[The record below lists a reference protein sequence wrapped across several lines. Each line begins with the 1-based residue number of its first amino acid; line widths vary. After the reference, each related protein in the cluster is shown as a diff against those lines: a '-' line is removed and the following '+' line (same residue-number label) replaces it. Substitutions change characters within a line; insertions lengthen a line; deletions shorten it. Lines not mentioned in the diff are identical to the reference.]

1 MDNRNRVAICGRALT
16 KIYGS
21 TKVVENV
28 DVEVGVGRLR
38 AVVGENGAG
47 KSTLMK
53 MLTGITKPDQGRI
66 EIDGLPVSFERPLDA
81 ISHGI
86 AIVHQE
92 LHHVPML
99 SVVDNLMLGHKPLGG
114 GRNGP
119 KERKFA
125 AEYLQMVGLQLD
137 PATPVSRLSA
147 AEAQLLEI
155 AKALSRKPK
164 VIIFDEPTAAL
175 PPADVERLLALVRKL
190 KLSGHAILYI
200 SHHLSEVM
208 ALADDIT
215 VLRDGRVVSSLPV
228 ADASVDGLIKLMV
241 GRTVTLG
248 AAELAPPAPETVLS
262 VRDAATKTVSGVN
275 FDLKAGEIIGFVGLI
290 GSGMHDAA
298 LLVAGAEALRAGEVQ
313 VSGKAL
319 RQLNVSQALANGIAI
334 VPEERKTQA
343 IYPDLSVIS
352 NMHSGRLNRYTSLG
366 FLLPSLMRAV
376 ANDMVARFN
385 IKLRKPSQPI
395 RTLSGGNQQK
405 VVLARCIQGDPKVLV
420 LSEPTRGVDVGAKAD
435 IHKLLVQLASRGM
448 AIIVVS
454 SELEEALSLSHRVAV
469 FSERRMVAVLD
480 RSDAHPEK
488 IMALATPKRNLELV
502 S

>member
-1 MDNRNRVAICGRALT
+1 MDNSHKAAISGHALT
-16 KIYGS
+16 KIYGT

-28 DVEVGVGRLR
+28 DIEVQAGRLR

-53 MLTGITKPDQGRI
+53 MLTGITKPEEGHI
-66 EIDGLPVSFERPLDA
+66 KIDGVTVSFDRPSDA
-81 ISHGI
+81 IAHGI

-114 GRNGP
+114 GRNGGL
-119 KERKFA
+119 ERKFA
-125 AEYLQMVGLQLD
+125 AEYLHMVGLELD

-175 PPADVERLLALVRKL
+175 PPSDVERLLALVRKL
-190 KLSGHAILYI
+190 KQSGHAILYI

-215 VLRDGRVVSSLPV
+215 VLRDGRVVSSPPV
-228 ADASVDGLIKLMV
+228 ADASIDGLIKLMV
-241 GRTVTLG
+241 GRAVTLG
-248 AAELAPPAPETVLS
+248 AADLAAPTSNTVLS
-262 VRDAATKTVSGVN
+262 VRNAATKAVSDVS
-275 FDLKAGEIIGFVGLI
+275 FDLRAGEIIGFVGLI

-298 LLVAGAEALRAGEVQ
+298 LLVAGADALTVGEIQ
-313 VSGKAL
+313 ISGKTAK
-319 RQLNVSQALANGIAI
+319 QFSVSQALAIGIAI

-343 IYPDLSVIS
+343 IYPDLSVLS
-352 NMHSGRLNRYTSLG
+352 NMHSGRLKRYTSFG
-366 FLLPSLMRAV
+366 FLQPARMRAV
-376 ANDMVARFN
+376 ANDMVARFR

-405 VVLARCIQGDPKVLV
+405 VVLARAIQGNPKVLV
-420 LSEPTRGVDVGAKAD
+420 LSEPTRGVDVGAKVD
-435 IHKLLVQLASRGM
+435 IHKLLVELASNGM

-480 RSDAHPEK
+480 RSEAHPEK
-488 IMALATPKRNLELV
+488 IMALATPKRSLELA